1 MPPVLFEIPEWNMPK
16 PENPVLLAQ
25 IGAPHGVK
33 GEVRVKSFTSD
44 PMALADYGPL
54 YSADGRKFKIVRL
67 RPANTVLVVKFKGFN
82 WRDEVE
88 KLNRLELYVDRS
100 LLPDDN
106 EDDEFYV
113 IDLVGMDVRNETDEM
128 VGTVIDIPNFGAG
141 DMLEIKPSP
150 EDGKQG
156 QSYYLPFTKAVIP
169 KIDFDNGTLW
179 VIPPNEISVKPEDT
193 GKAE

>member
-1 MPPVLFEIPEWNMPK
+1 MPPVLFKIPEWKMPK

-54 YSADGRKFKIVRL
+54 YAADGRKFKIVRL

-88 KLNRLELYVDRS
+88 KLKRVLLVR
-100 LLPDDN
+100 LPDCLTPR
-106 EDDEFYV
+106 FIGRV
-113 IDLVGMDVRNETDEM
+113 PPVGPADQPDRE
-128 VGTVIDIPNFGAG
+128 
-141 DMLEIKPSP
+141 
-150 EDGKQG
+150 
-156 QSYYLPFTKAVIP
+156 LPA
-169 KIDFDNGTLW
+169 D
-179 VIPPNEISVKPEDT
+179 
-193 GKAE
+193 

>member
-1 MPPVLFEIPEWNMPK
+1 MPK

-54 YSADGRKFKIVRL
+54 YAADGRKFKIVRL

-88 KLNRLELYVDRS
+88 KLNRLELFVDRS
-100 LLPDDN
+100 VLPDDN
-106 EDDEFYV
+106 EDDEFY
-113 IDLVGMDVRNETDEM
+113 ITDLVGMDVLNEADEM
-128 VGTVIDIPNFGAG
+128 VGTIIDIPNFGAG
-141 DMLEIKPSP
+141 DMLEIKPIP
-150 EDGKQG
+150 VDGNQA
-156 QSYYLPFTKAVIP
+156 QSYYLPFTKAVVP
-169 KIDFDNGTLW
+169 VIDFNNGALQI
-179 VIPPNEISVKPEDT
+179 IPPNEIDVRPQDD
-193 GKAE
+193 GKAES

>member
-1 MPPVLFEIPEWNMPK
+1 MPK

-54 YSADGRKFKIVRL
+54 YSTDGQKFEITSL
-67 RPANTVLVVKFKGFN
+67 RPAKTMLVARFKGLK

-88 KLNRLELYVDRS
+88 KFNRLELYVDRS

-106 EDDEFYV
+106 EEDEFY
-113 IDLVGMDVRNETDEM
+113 ITDLVGMDVLNEAGEII
-128 VGTVIDIPNFGAG
+128 GIVIDMPNFGAG
-141 DMLEIKPSP
+141 DMLEIKPTTL
-150 EDGKQG
+150 DGTKA
-156 QSYYLPFTKAVIP
+156 QSYYLPFTKAVVP
-169 KIDFDNGTLW
+169 RIDFDNGTLQ
-179 VIPPNEISVKPEDT
+179 VFPPSEISGRPEENGRGED
-193 GKAE
+193 

>member
-1 MPPVLFEIPEWNMPK
+1 MPK
-16 PENPVLLAQ
+16 PENPVLMAQ

-67 RPANTVLVVKFKGFN
+67 RPANTVLVVKFKGLN

-88 KLNRLELYVDRS
+88 KLNRMELYVDRS

-106 EDDEFYV
+106 EEDEFY
-113 IDLVGMDVRNETDEM
+113 ITDLAGMDVLNEAEEKI
-128 VGTVIDIPNFGAG
+128 GTVIDIPNFGAG
-141 DMLEIKPSP
+141 DMLEIKPAAV
-150 EDGKQG
+150 DGKLA
-156 QSYYLPFTKAVIP
+156 QSYYLPFTRAVVP
-169 KIDFDNGTLW
+169 TIDFDKRTLL
-179 VIPPNEISVKPEDT
+179 VVPPNEISGRPEDD
-193 GKAE
+193 GKGEN

>member
-1 MPPVLFEIPEWNMPK
+1 MPK

-33 GEVRVKSFTSD
+33 GEVRVKSFTGD

-54 YSADGRKFKIVRL
+54 YAADGRKFKIVRL
-67 RPANTVLVVKFKGFN
+67 RPANSVLVVKFKGFN

-88 KLNRLELYVDRS
+88 KLNRLELFVDRTV
-100 LLPDDN
+100 LPDDN

-113 IDLVGMDVRNETDEM
+113 IDLVGMDVLNEVDKM

-141 DMLEIKPSP
+141 DMLEIRPIA

-156 QSYYLPFTKAVIP
+156 QSYYLPFTKAVVP
-169 KIDFDNGTLW
+169 KIDFDKGTLQ
-179 VIPPNEISVKPEDT
+179 VIPPDEIDVRPQDN
-193 GKAE
+193 GKGEE